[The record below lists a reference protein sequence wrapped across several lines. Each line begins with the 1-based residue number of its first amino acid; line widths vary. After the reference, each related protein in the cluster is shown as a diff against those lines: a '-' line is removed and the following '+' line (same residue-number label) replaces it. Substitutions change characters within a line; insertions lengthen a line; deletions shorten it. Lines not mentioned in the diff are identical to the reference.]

1 MKTKIFK
8 IILPLFYIFSM
19 GLMAQ
24 NSPSLWSPISTEAIE
39 MKAKELRNSTPSNY
53 LLYTLNEDAL
63 LSILENVPFRNQSS
77 HSNILISLPNGDG
90 TFSNFSVFE
99 TTTFSEELQEEFP
112 SIRSFAAKGIDDPTA
127 IARFSH
133 SQVGLHVAIS
143 SGNHPTI
150 YIDPFTQDKEQY
162 IIYSRSDIPK
172 DLQGFVCHTE
182 DFENRPA
189 DIGNPTSLEVLNAN
203 DGQLRTFRLALACT
217 AEYSIFHLN
226 NQGVPASA
234 TDVVKKAA
242 VLSAMNVTM
251 TRVNGIFERDLS
263 LTMEIIPNNTDIIF
277 LELSTQPFTGNDD
290 VFILLDEVQGV
301 IDNAIGFGNY
311 DIGHVFSTGG
321 GGVAFLDSPCGEFK
335 AGGVTGLPKPIG
347 DVFNVD
353 YVAHEMGHQYGAE
366 HTQNNDCNR
375 SESSSME
382 PGSAST
388 IMGYAGI
395 CAPNVQNFS
404 DDYFHAISIF
414 QMWNFIK
421 NGSGQCADQTS
432 TNNLP
437 PTADAGPNR
446 TIPRSTPF
454 VLRGT
459 GTDPDTPLEELT
471 YTWEQMNPQVG
482 QMPPQSTNTL
492 GPMFRSFSPSASSD
506 RYLPSLP
513 VVIDNSNSPWEV
525 LNSVTRSLSFRLT
538 VRDNFIGGS
547 ASASDN
553 MVVSVNANA
562 GPFVVTSQNTVG
574 IQWTINTTR
583 TVTWDVA
590 NTDQTPVNCANVDI
604 LLSIDGGQ
612 TFPIVL
618 ASEVPNIGSYNLTVP
633 NQITTQARIMI
644 ACSNNIFYNVNSR
657 NFEITDQLSN
667 DEFSFTDFS
676 LWPNPSAG
684 VFNLSFIPASADK
697 IEVALYDISG
707 RLISNDVFENISERF
722 NTALNYSYLGSGL
735 YFISVSNGE
744 YKMSKKL
751 IKK

>member
-1 MKTKIFK
+1 MKTKTFK
-8 IILPLFYIFSM
+8 IILPLFFLFSI

-24 NSPSLWSPISTEAIE
+24 NSSSLWSPITPEAVE
-39 MKAKELRNSTPSNY
+39 MKAKELRNSTPTDY

-63 LSILENVPFRNQSS
+63 LSILENAPSRKNSGY
-77 HSNILISLPNGDG
+77 SNVVISLPNVDG
-90 TFSNFSVFE
+90 TFSNFRVFE
-99 TTTFSEELQEEFP
+99 APTLSDELQAEFP
-112 SIRSFAAKGIDDPTA
+112 SIRSFVARGIDDPTA

-162 IIYSRSDIPK
+162 ITYSRRDIPM
-172 DLQGFVCHTE
+172 DVQGFVCHTE
-182 DFENRPA
+182 DFDNRPA
-189 DIGNPTSLEVLNAN
+189 DIDDYSNLELLNAN
-203 DGQLRTFRLALACT
+203 DGKLRTFRLALACT
-217 AEYSIFHLN
+217 AQYSNFHLN

-234 TDVVKKAA
+234 TDEVKKAA

-263 LTMEIIPNNTDIIF
+263 LTMEIIPNNTEIIY
-277 LELSTQPFTGNDD
+277 LNTATQPFTGNNNGLT
-290 VFILLDEVQGV
+290 LLNEAQGV
-301 IDNAIGFGNY
+301 IDNAIGFTNY

-321 GGVAFLDSPCGEFK
+321 GGIAPLNSPCTANK
-335 AGGVTGLPKPIG
+335 ARGVTGLPQPIG
-347 DVFNVD
+347 DSFNVD
-353 YVAHEMGHQYGAE
+353 YVAHEMGHQYGAG
-366 HTQNNDCNR
+366 HTQNNNCQR
-375 SESSSME
+375 SAASAME

-388 IMGYAGI
+388 ILGYAGI
-395 CAPNVQNFS
+395 CPPNVQNFS

-421 NGSGQCADQTS
+421 NGSGQCAAQSD

-437 PTADAGPNR
+437 PIADAGPNR

-459 GTDPDTPLEELT
+459 ATDPDTPLNELT

-482 QMPPQSTNTL
+482 QMPPQATNTL
-492 GPMFRSFSPSASSD
+492 GPMFRSYPPSASSD
-506 RYLPSLP
+506 RYMPRLQ
-513 VVIDNSNSPWEV
+513 VVVNNSPSPWEV
-525 LNSVTRSLSFRLT
+525 LNSVSRSLTFRLT

-547 ASASDN
+547 ATASDN
-553 MVVSVNANA
+553 MTVSVNANA
-562 GPFVVTSQNTVG
+562 GPFVVTSQNTIG

-583 TVTWDVA
+583 TVTWNVA
-590 NTDQTPVNCANVDI
+590 NTDQTPINCATVDI
-604 LLSIDGGQ
+604 LLSLNGGQ

-618 ASEVPNIGSYNLTVP
+618 ASGVPNNGSYDLTVP
-633 NQITTQARIMI
+633 NQMTTQARIMV

-667 DEFSFTDFS
+667 EEFSFTDFS
-676 LWPNPSAG
+676 IWPNPSTG
-684 VFNLSFIPASADK
+684 VFNLSFVPATADK
-697 IEVALYDISG
+697 IEVALYDVSG
-707 RLISNDVFENISERF
+707 RLIKNNVFDNNSDRF
-722 NTALNYSYLGSGL
+722 NTALDYSDIGSGL

-744 YKMSKKL
+744 FTTSKKL